1 MINFRF
7 LVNTKYLKIHK
18 GISIMSWSVT
28 CGLLLSKSVN
38 LKNQGEVVPLTDSES
53 FCSQISL

>member
-1 MINFRF
+1 
-7 LVNTKYLKIHK
+7 
-18 GISIMSWSVT
+18 MSWSVT

-38 LKNQGEVVPLTDSES
+38 LKNQGEVLPLTDSES